1 MNTEGPLA
9 LLWVGIGLGCFYMAL
24 IWINTLL
31 PAFLTPL
38 FIFPLTW
45 VLERFGI
52 GRPRD
57 DASTTTPPGRRR

>member
-9 LLWVGIGLGCFYMAL
+9 LLWVGIGLGCFYVAL

-31 PAFLTPL
+31 PMFLTPL
-38 FIFPLTW
+38 FVIPLTW

-52 GRPRD
+52 GGPSARAKADPTQPKR
-57 DASTTTPPGRRR
+57 

>member
-9 LLWVGIGLGCFYMAL
+9 LLWMGIGLGCFYTAL

-31 PAFLTPL
+31 PGFLTPL
-38 FIFPLTW
+38 FIIPLTW

-52 GRPRD
+52 GVP
-57 DASTTTPPGRRR
+57 AETAAQKKSGVTH